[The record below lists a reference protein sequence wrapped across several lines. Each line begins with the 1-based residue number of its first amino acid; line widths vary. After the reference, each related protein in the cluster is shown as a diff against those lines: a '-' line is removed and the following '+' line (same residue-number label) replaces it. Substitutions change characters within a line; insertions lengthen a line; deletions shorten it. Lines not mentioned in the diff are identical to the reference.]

1 VADSP
6 PHRHPPVGPSTEPRP
21 RSLDT
26 LLAHSGGDPATRNG
40 AVNPPVYRVSTIL
53 YPTVAEWEASRV
65 RSRRFDEVR
74 YGQLGTPTTFALE
87 QAIAA
92 LEGGYRTALVPSGL
106 AAVTIALQALVRSG
120 DHILVPD
127 TVYGS
132 TRYFCNTTLVRFGV
146 STTYYDPCIGAGI
159 RALIQPATRLVFV
172 ESPGSITFEVQDVP
186 AIVDAAHSAGILVL
200 MDNSWASP
208 YFFSAMAHG
217 VDVSIQAVTKY
228 IGGHADVMMGSITT
242 TEPLYEPVRSAVA
255 ELGVCVGGDDAYL
268 ALRGLRTLGLRL
280 ERHQRNALRVAEW
293 LRTRQEVAQ
302 LFYPALPDDPGHAL
316 WARDF
321 TGASGL
327 FGVLLRPAP
336 PHAVTALLEGVEL
349 FGMGV
354 SFGGFESLI
363 IPMDPR
369 PFRSVTRWPHEGPY
383 LRLHVGLEDPDDLI
397 ADLAGGFERMNAAAR
412 RGG

>member
-1 VADSP
+1 
-6 PHRHPPVGPSTEPRP
+6 
-21 RSLDT
+21 
-26 LLAHSGGDPATRNG
+26 
-40 AVNPPVYRVSTIL
+40 VNPPVYHASTIL
-53 YPTVAEWEASRV
+53 YPTVAEWEASRI
-65 RSRRFDEVR
+65 RSGRFDEVR

-120 DHILVPD
+120 DHILMAD
-127 TVYGS
+127 TVYGP
-132 TRYFCNTTLVRFGV
+132 TRHFCNTTLARFGV
-146 STTYYDPCIGAGI
+146 RTTYYDPCIGAGI
-159 RALIQPATRLVFV
+159 RALIEPATRLVFV

-186 AIVDAAHSAGILVL
+186 AIVDTAHSAGVLVL

-217 VDVSIQAVTKY
+217 VDVSIQALTKY

-293 LRTRQEVAQ
+293 LRARREVARV
-302 LFYPALPDDPGHAL
+302 FYPALPDDPGHAL

-327 FGVLLRPAP
+327 FGVLLRAAPAL
-336 PHAVTALLEGVEL
+336 AVTALLEGVEL

-354 SFGGFESLI
+354 SFGGFESLV

-397 ADLAGGFERMNAAAR
+397 ADLARGFERMNAPTQ